1 MRKIIGL
8 LFFTSLMLIKVSG
21 FHAYAHH
28 DEDSDAIENCDIC
41 DLALENQTLDFH
53 VPHNSYEIADTEFS
67 IKYLKTPKDEQLKE
81 QSFHYYLFSR
91 PPPYSMV

>member
-21 FHAYAHH
+21 FHAYTHH
-28 DEDSDAIENCDIC
+28 DEDSEAIENCDIC
-41 DLALENQTLDFH
+41 DLAIENQTLDFH
-53 VPHNSYEIADTEFS
+53 VPDNFCEIADTEFS
-67 IKYLKTPKDEQLKE
+67 IKYLKTLKDEHLEE

-91 PPPYSMV
+91 PPPHSV